1 MKGSII
7 MSLFNYINKAKNY
20 IKTYGLIKGIKEIIN
35 RKNNKDKA
43 LKELNEFLP
52 KVEETVKPVLSNYKD
67 QSIKNFTDDQKN
79 IFVFWWD
86 GFDSAPQ
93 LVKDCYNSVE
103 KNYGKDFKIYKVDK
117 TNYKELSDLDE
128 FFINKFNNK
137 KITIQTFSDILRFK
151 LINKLG
157 GVWIDSTV
165 LINKPLNL
173 LSDLKDYGFITA
185 ITNNTS
191 AFINYDGVTC
201 SWSSFFIGGSKDNP
215 LFSCLLD
222 CYKYYLSNTKEIPT
236 YFLTDI
242 LLTLCKKY
250 KIGDN
255 ILNKYTKTNVK
266 FDIFYLSEHLS
277 NKVTSKEKE
286 NMNKMTIQKLNWRI
300 DINKIKKDRLY
311 FKCLK

>member
-1 MKGSII
+1 M
-7 MSLFNYINKAKNY
+7 
-20 IKTYGLIKGIKEIIN
+20 
-35 RKNNKDKA
+35 
-43 LKELNEFLP
+43 
-52 KVEETVKPVLSNYKD
+52 
-67 QSIKNFTDDQKN
+67 
-79 IFVFWWD
+79 
-86 GFDSAPQ
+86 
-93 LVKDCYNSVE
+93 
-103 KNYGKDFKIYKVDK
+103 
-117 TNYKELSDLDE
+117 DE

-236 YFLTDI
+236 YFLIDI

-255 ILNKYTKTNVK
+255 ILSKYTKINVK

-277 NKVTSKEKE
+277 SKVTSKEKE

-300 DINKIKKDRLY
+300 DVNKIKKDKLY
-311 FKCLK
+311 FECLK